1 VKRPV
6 AAVASALVLVAA
18 VASTLLLLAACG
30 GSSPK
35 SPAGSTTSRPG
46 PTRSV
51 TTPIR
56 VGRAPASIKLSSP
69 SFSGG
74 TISAEF
80 TCSGRDISPPLR
92 WSSVPSGARE
102 LALELI
108 DLDAPAGAFVHWSLA
123 RIRPSVTSLAAGES
137 IPPGAVS
144 GRNSFGRIGY
154 GGPCP
159 PPGDKPHRYVFVLLA
174 LRSPSGLSRGFGAD
188 ALPASQS
195 LAIGVLEATYE
206 RR

>member
-1 VKRPV
+1 MRW
-6 AAVASALVLVAA
+6 VLAEA
-18 VASTLLLLAACG
+18 PRDRQYSQ
-30 GSSPK
+30 
-35 SPAGSTTSRPG
+35 PA

-56 VGRAPASIKLSSP
+56 VGTAPASIKLSSP
-69 SFSGG
+69 AFTSNG
-74 TISAEF
+74 TIPAEF

-92 WSSVPSGARE
+92 WSGVPNGARE

-108 DLDAPAGAFVHWSLA
+108 DLDAPGGPFVHWALA
-123 RIRPSVTSLAAGES
+123 RISPSVTSVAAGES
-137 IPPGAVS
+137 IPPGAVA
-144 GRNSFGRIGY
+144 GRNSFAKIGY

-188 ALPASQS
+188 ALPAS
-195 LAIGVLEATYE
+195 LALALGELEATYG
-206 RR
+206 RS